1 VVADGHRR
9 HLDWRHRDRHRLVWR
24 RLVTPVAAGVGWC
37 GFAGYVIWQ
46 GTSGRPLVWGDTT
59 SYAVVAR
66 HPLWSTGFWAGQRPP
81 LVPLLMKAAGAGTG
95 FTATQSVIAAISWGV
110 LAFTVG
116 RLLPPG
122 WRRVVAVWVMVGFAT
137 STPIVL
143 WNRSVLSE
151 SLSLSFLALLV
162 AATIGTARRVTWPR
176 IAAMTVTGL
185 AFAAGR
191 DAQVWTVALLGL
203 VVAVVAGVRAGRN
216 RRFPRRIAA
225 LALGLLAAAGLTGWV
240 VAHTGRTDQNV
251 VDVLV
256 VRIFP
261 FPDRV
266 AWFAAHGMP
275 EARAIDQLAAVT
287 QPLSPGTAV
296 VVGFD
301 PSDPAFRSLEDW
313 IRSQGQSTYLLWL
326 VTHPGYVITEPFVRP
341 EAAYNYADGRLTF
354 YAATDRVDSPLTS
367 FLWPAWWWLLPMTA
381 VGVVAAAITGS
392 WREHGWQVVMVL
404 GALGVL
410 AMLIGWQGDGEEVT
424 RHTVEGFAEVRISV
438 LVVAVVGVLR
448 ASVGPGRWWVGGGG
462 RRARAARPGP
472 GGDAGSGDGGSRRDG
487 SRSARR
493 RDRAPVPDGPGGG
506 DRG

>member
-1 VVADGHRR
+1 VVADGHRH
-9 HLDWRHRDRHRLVWR
+9 HLDRR
-24 RLVTPVAAGVGWC
+24 RLVTPAAAGAGWC

-46 GTSGRPLVWGDTT
+46 GTTGRPLVWPDTT
-59 SYAVVAR
+59 SYTVVAR

-81 LVPLLMKAAGAGTG
+81 LVPLLMKAAGATSG
-95 FTATQSVIAAISWGV
+95 FTATQSVIAAISWGL

-122 WRRVVAVWVMVGFAT
+122 WRRVVAIWVMVAFAT

-162 AATIGTARRVTWPR
+162 ASIIWTARRVTWPR
-176 IAAMTVTGL
+176 MAAVWITGL
-185 AFAAGR
+185 AFAAAR

-203 VVAVVAGVRAGRN
+203 VVAVVAVVRAWRQ
-216 RRFPRRIAA
+216 RRFPRRIAT
-225 LALGLLAAAGLTGWV
+225 LALGLLAAAGLTGSV
-240 VAHTGRTDQNV
+240 VAHTGRADQNV

-275 EARAIDQLAAVT
+275 QVGAIDQLAAVT
-287 QPLSPGTAV
+287 QPLSPGTAE

-301 PSDPAFRSLEDW
+301 PTDPAFRPLEGW
-313 IRSQGQSTYLLWL
+313 IRDHGQSTYLLWL

-354 YAATDRVDSPLTS
+354 YAATDRVDSPLTTV
-367 FLWPAWWWLLPMTA
+367 LWPAWWWLLPLTA
-381 VGVVAAAITGS
+381 VGVGAAAITGS

-404 GALGVL
+404 GALGVV
-410 AMLIGWQGDGEEVT
+410 AMLIAWQGDGEEVT
-424 RHTVEGFAEVRISV
+424 RHTIEGFAEVRISV

-448 ASVGPGRWWVGGGG
+448 ATDGPGRWWAGGGG
-462 RRARAARPGP
+462 RRAGAARPGP
-472 GGDAGSGDGGSRRDG
+472 GADAGSDDGGTRRDG

-493 RDRAPVPDGPGGG
+493 RDRVSVPDGPGGG
-506 DRG
+506 DRE